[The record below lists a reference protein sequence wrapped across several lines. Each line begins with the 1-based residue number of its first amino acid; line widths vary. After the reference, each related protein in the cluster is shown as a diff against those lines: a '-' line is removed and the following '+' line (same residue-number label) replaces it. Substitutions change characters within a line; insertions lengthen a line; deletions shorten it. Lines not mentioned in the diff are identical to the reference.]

1 MISIWNSNARKV
13 KCHCVDDEQK
23 TFNNNNVGRFF
34 FCFIQRK
41 NHYKPLTIMIGNLV
55 KNKPG
60 MKIWPSFIP
69 SFTPIQHTKNSNIQ
83 FLMD

>member
-60 MKIWPSFIP
+60 KKNMAIIYSIIHSDSNTQKIQIFS
-69 SFTPIQHTKNSNIQ
+69 S
-83 FLMD
+83 